1 MHKFDASTQQF
12 FEDNDANR
20 AAGNTYTVGKKAKIW
35 QIPDADAIPCYLL
48 TCKKNPN
55 ESTQARNLPT
65 ARWYEDC
72 CRQLAKQTDAQ
83 GNHPYLDCLTMPQ
96 RRELES
102 IRENTNLDWSEAI
115 DAIKTRQTVDGIP
128 SLGFEI
134 VYDSPAELNPVQAV
148 TSFGGQFDMI
158 TDKTNMEVFGFG
170 GWNSWV
176 SEHERHFNKWNDAD
190 EDFSIEWRRN
200 DSLICNFFTADLQTL
215 DGEIE
220 TNPLAGDLEYRYPEI
235 NDSAVVIAW
244 SSGKTPY

>member
-72 CRQLAKQTDAQ
+72 CRQLAKQTDSQ

-158 TDKTNMEVFGFG
+158 TDKTNMEVFGLVVG
-170 GWNSWV
+170 TVGLV
-176 SEHERHFNKWNDAD
+176 SMRDTSTSGDAD
-190 EDFSIEWRRN
+190 EDFIEWRRN
-200 DSLICNFFTADLQTL
+200 DSLICNFLTADLQAL
-215 DGEIE
+215 DGE
-220 TNPLAGDLEYRYPEI
+220 TKL
-235 NDSAVVIAW
+235 
-244 SSGKTPY
+244 SSCRRPRV